1 MARRK
6 NSVVNNLEG
15 VLEPEKELSKYG
27 KEVHF
32 VAASEQEVLGSCGTS
47 SPSSSMRGNVAAVI
61 PPTAQFSNIFL
72 NSVSPYPYGSAASY
86 NGGAG
91 TGYGFGNGLYGI
103 WPSAAIQVV
112 QAAYTSVPKITT
124 TINLLT
130 ELCVG
135 QLILKGGTAQS
146 RSFFENWLH
155 KIDSFDLQS
164 QFFLEYWRSGNI
176 YYYKLDTTLNKNTVG
191 EFNQAF
197 AAKAEVGKKLTI
209 KYLLLNPAS
218 IFVYGGSAFWNP
230 TYYKVLNAYE
240 LSALFNNPSV
250 SDKKLIEQVP
260 ELKKVVEQYKKGSKN
275 NYGNPT
281 GTLVVNLPLTPEKVV
296 AVSVHRQDYEGCSVP
311 MFYNLMPLLE
321 QKMEYFKI
329 DLQINRQI
337 LQAKLLVTAGD
348 PDLGSPS
355 QKQIKALQD
364 VFSSNSVL
372 QVVVG
377 DYTMKGDWLVPEVG
391 ELFSPSKYEALDSEI
406 QDGLNNVLL
415 GKETYSAASIKTDV
429 FIQRLE
435 YARNLFLNQFLIPQM
450 EDIARNFGFKDI
462 PKVEFVPLQIKEHAT
477 RERVLT
483 QMAQLGLLTDQELIT
498 ALETNVL
505 PTKAESIKNQTEYK
519 ELRDKG
525 LYQPLVG
532 GPKEGDMAGGR
543 PAGAK
548 APQTTK
554 KISAPG
560 TVGAAMKSS
569 PDTLKEA
576 FSAAIL
582 LEKNLESRVKKQ
594 YNLKRLDKQQKEL
607 VANLAE
613 QIIINEKQSDWEDKT
628 EEYLNLDRK
637 SELTAVAKDV
647 TQLAADFGIPPYSAA
662 LFYHSLREVEEKE

>member
-1 MARRK
+1 MARKKVNISTAEVLPK
-6 NSVVNNLEG
+6 NEV
-15 VLEPEKELSKYG
+15 KSKYG
-27 KEVHF
+27 KDIHF
-32 VAASEQEVLGSCGTS
+32 AVASEINEVKGSASVPST
-47 SPSSSMRGNVAAVI
+47 SSSMRGNVAAVI
-61 PPTAQFSNIFL
+61 PPTVQYANIFL
-72 NSVSPYPYGSAASY
+72 NSVTPYPYGTSASY

-91 TGYGFGNGLYGI
+91 GAGYGYNNGALGI

-135 QLILKGGTAQS
+135 DLIFKGGTTQS
-146 RSFFENWLH
+146 RSFFSNWLE
-155 KIDSFDLQS
+155 KLNSFDLQS
-164 QFFLEYWRSGNI
+164 QFFLEYWRSGSI
-176 YYYKLDTTLNKNTVG
+176 YYYKLDTTLNKNTVK

-197 AAKAEVGKKLTI
+197 AANVESGKKLTI
-209 KYLLLNPAS
+209 KYLLLNPSS

-250 SDKKLIEQVP
+250 SDTKLIEQVP
-260 ELKKVVEQYKKGSKN
+260 ELKKVVDQYKKGKKN

-281 GTLVVNLPLTPEKVV
+281 GTMVVNLPLSPEKVV
-296 AVSVHRQDYEGCSVP
+296 AVSIHRQDYEGCAVP

-329 DLQINRQI
+329 DMAINRQI

-348 PDLGSPS
+348 AELGSPS
-355 QKQIKALQD
+355 PKQIAALQE
-364 VFSSNSVL
+364 VFNSNSVL

-377 DYTMKGDWLVPEVG
+377 DYTMKGEWLVPNVG
-391 ELFSPSKYEALDSEI
+391 ELFSPTKYQALEDEI
-406 QDGLNNVLL
+406 REGLNNVLL
-415 GKETYSAASIKTDV
+415 GKETYSSASIKTDV

-450 EDIARNFGFKDI
+450 EDIAGNFGFKDI
-462 PKVEFVPLQIKEHAT
+462 PKVEFVPLQIKERAT

-483 QMAQLGLLTDQELIT
+483 QMAQLGLLTDEELIT

-505 PTKAESIKNQTEYK
+505 PTKSESVKNQTEYK

-554 KISAPG
+554 KISTPG
-560 TVGAAMKSS
+560 TVGAAVTSS
-569 PDTLKEA
+569 AATLKEA
-576 FSAAIL
+576 FSSAIM
-582 LEKNLESRVKKQ
+582 LEKNVETQVKKK
-594 YNLKRLDKQQKEL
+594 YNLKKLNNQQREL
-607 VANLAE
+607 VANLSE
-613 QIIINEKQSDWEDKT
+613 QIIINEKQSDWPNKVDEYMDLNRKPTRTPVLEDI
-628 EEYLNLDRK
+628 
-637 SELTAVAKDV
+637 

-662 LFYHSLREVEEKE
+662 LFYHSLREVKD